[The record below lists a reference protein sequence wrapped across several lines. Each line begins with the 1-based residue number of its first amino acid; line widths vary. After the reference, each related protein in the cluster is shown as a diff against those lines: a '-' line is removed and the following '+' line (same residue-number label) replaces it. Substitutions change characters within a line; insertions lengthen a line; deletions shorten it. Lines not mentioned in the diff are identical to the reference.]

1 MLGKRIKLAVE
12 HEWDFL
18 GSKQSYRKL
27 GQGLPVV
34 LLHGSMVADPWDGFE
49 KRLAEHFEVYVPDL
63 PGFGA
68 SDAIEGRVHDTQ
80 LFSEA
85 LAEFLK
91 HSKLEQAPI
100 IAFSLGAVVAV
111 KTASGGGTLG
121 KLILVGLPIRLE
133 SKLLDQICRM
143 PLIARRVLA
152 TDELTRGGVLL
163 AILKDVIGITEAKFL
178 PKYLNLLRTTD
189 VRAMVDTDLISEV
202 EKLTDDNYKPDDMTP
217 LYDTMSYALDS
228 LIGDGST
235 VSKKMCVILTDGLE
249 NASHEATREIV
260 FSKVKGLEADGWTF
274 VYLGANQDAWSV
286 AAAIGIGAGNT
297 MRFDQTK
304 TKIAFTSLASVTR
317 CFAGSAKGQSAS
329 VFSDAK
335 QSKKDYQ

>member
-202 EKLTDDNYKPDDMTP
+202 EKELPWYLNRITNPVWFVYGEHDKLKNGAEKWLQRRIMVVKGAGHDVF
-217 LYDTMSYALDS
+217 
-228 LIGDGST
+228 IGRP
-235 VSKKMCVILTDGLE
+235 
-249 NASHEATREIV
+249 EATLTLIRRI
-260 FSKVKGLEADGWTF
+260 LEKQQSLWDKIRRWWN
-274 VYLGANQDAWSV
+274 GA
-286 AAAIGIGAGNT
+286 
-297 MRFDQTK
+297 
-304 TKIAFTSLASVTR
+304 
-317 CFAGSAKGQSAS
+317 
-329 VFSDAK
+329 
-335 QSKKDYQ
+335 

>member
-80 LFSEA
+80 FFSEA

-202 EKLTDDNYKPDDMTP
+202 EKELPWYLNRITNPVWFVYGEHDKLKNGAEKWLQRRIMVVKGAGHDVF
-217 LYDTMSYALDS
+217 
-228 LIGDGST
+228 IGRP
-235 VSKKMCVILTDGLE
+235 
-249 NASHEATREIV
+249 EATLTLIRRI
-260 FSKVKGLEADGWTF
+260 LEKQQSLWDKIRRWWN
-274 VYLGANQDAWSV
+274 GA
-286 AAAIGIGAGNT
+286 
-297 MRFDQTK
+297 
-304 TKIAFTSLASVTR
+304 
-317 CFAGSAKGQSAS
+317 
-329 VFSDAK
+329 
-335 QSKKDYQ
+335 